1 MNLWSLFL
9 AFFRIGL
16 LGFGGGPSSIP
27 LIQIEAVTNF
37 HWLSMDEFTDMLGM
51 ANALPGPI
59 FTKLAGSIG
68 YKVSGWPGVIV
79 AELGVVLP
87 SMLAMILLW
96 ALFVK
101 FKDLR
106 PVQGM
111 INAIKPVVIVL
122 LAMLIIDMWP
132 KSMGKPVY
140 WAVAVVSFGLAYFLK
155 VHQAIVVVGAL
166 VFGAVFLR

>member
-1 MNLWSLFL
+1 MVLWRLFM

-37 HWLSMDEFTDMLGM
+37 HWLTMEEFTDMLGM

-68 YKVSGWPGVIV
+68 YKISGWPGAIV

-87 SMLAMILLW
+87 SMLAMILLY
-96 ALFVK
+96 ALFMR
-101 FKDLR
+101 FKDLG
-106 PVQGM
+106 PVKGA

-122 LAMLIIDMWP
+122 LALLIMDMWP
-132 KSMGKPVY
+132 KSMGKPAY
-140 WAVAVVSFGLAYFLK
+140 WAVGAVAFGLAYFLK

-166 VFGAVFLR
+166 VFGALFLR